1 MSDQETVENLVQLLA
16 LFGRSNTSK
25 VKYPGIKN
33 TELNAIVCIKSQETQ
48 HGEGV
53 KTSDIG
59 RLLGVTPPSV
69 TPVINSLE
77 EHGYVTRVYSKLDR
91 RVVRVK
97 LTDKGEA
104 VYDEAK
110 EMMVQKNRGLME
122 YLGHD
127 DSRQFVRILQN
138 ALDYMSQKS

>member
-1 MSDQETVENLVQLLA
+1 MSDRETVENLVQLLA
-16 LFGRSNTSK
+16 LFGRTNTSK
-25 VKYPGIKN
+25 IKYPGMKS
-33 TELNAIVCIKSQETQ
+33 TELNAIVCIKSQEDE
-48 HGEGV
+48 HKEGI

-59 RLLGVTPPSV
+59 KLLGVTPPSI

-77 EHGYVTRVYSKLDR
+77 EQGLVTRVYSKLDR

-97 LTDKGEA
+97 LTDRGEA

-110 EMMVQKNRGLME
+110 EMMIEKNKGLME

-138 ALDYMSQKS
+138 ALGYMSKIN

>member
-1 MSDQETVENLVQLLA
+1 MSDRETVENLVQLLA
-16 LFGRSNTSK
+16 LFGRTSTSK
-25 VKYPGIKN
+25 IKYPGMKS
-33 TELNAIVCIKSQETQ
+33 TELNAIVCIKSQEDE
-48 HGEGV
+48 HKEGI

-59 RLLGVTPPSV
+59 KLLGVTPPSI

-77 EHGYVTRVYSKLDR
+77 EQGLVTRVYSKLDR

-97 LTDKGEA
+97 LTDRGEA

-110 EMMVQKNRGLME
+110 EMMIEKNKGLME

-127 DSRQFVRILQN
+127 DSCQFVRILQN
-138 ALDYMSQKS
+138 ALGYMSKIN

>member
-1 MSDQETVENLVQLLA
+1 MSDQETAQRLVELLA
-16 LFGRSNTSK
+16 LFGRANTSK
-25 VKYPGIKN
+25 IKFPGIKT
-33 TELNAIVCIKSQETQ
+33 TELNAIVCIKSQEDEHQ
-48 HGEGV
+48 EGI

-59 RLLGVTPPSV
+59 RLLGVTPPSI

-77 EHGYVTRVYSKLDR
+77 EQGYVTRLYSKLDR

-97 LTDKGEA
+97 LTDRGEA
-104 VYDEAK
+104 VYEEAR
-110 EMMVQKNRGLME
+110 ELMIQKNRGLME

-138 ALDYMSQKS
+138 ALGYMSRKN

>member
-1 MSDQETVENLVQLLA
+1 MSDRETVENLVQLLA
-16 LFGRSNTSK
+16 LFGRTGTSK
-25 VKYPGIKN
+25 IKYPGMKS
-33 TELNAIVCIKSQETQ
+33 TELNAIVCIKSQGDE
-48 HGEGV
+48 HKEGI

-59 RLLGVTPPSV
+59 KLLGVTPPSI

-77 EHGYVTRVYSKLDR
+77 EQGLVTRVYSKLDR

-97 LTDKGEA
+97 LTDRGEA

-110 EMMVQKNRGLME
+110 EMMIEKNKGLME

-138 ALDYMSQKS
+138 ALGYMSKIN

>member
-1 MSDQETVENLVQLLA
+1 MSDRETAQNLIQLLA
-16 LFGRSNTSK
+16 LFGRANTSK
-25 VKYPGIKN
+25 VKYPGIKS
-33 TELNAIVCIKSQETQ
+33 TELNAIMCIKSQEDVHQ
-48 HGEGV
+48 EGI

-59 RLLGVTPPSV
+59 RLLGVTPPSI

-77 EHGYVTRVYSKLDR
+77 EQGYVTRVYSKLDR

-97 LTDKGEA
+97 LTDLGET
-104 VYDEAK
+104 VYEEAK
-110 EMMVQKNRGLME
+110 EMMIQKNRGLME

-138 ALDYMSQKS
+138 ALGYMNRQN

>member
-1 MSDQETVENLVQLLA
+1 MKS
-16 LFGRSNTSK
+16 
-25 VKYPGIKN
+25 
-33 TELNAIVCIKSQETQ
+33 TELNAIVCIKSQEDE
-48 HGEGV
+48 HKEGI

-59 RLLGVTPPSV
+59 KLLGVTPPSI

-77 EHGYVTRVYSKLDR
+77 EQGLVTRVYSKLDR

-97 LTDKGEA
+97 LTDRGEA

-110 EMMVQKNRGLME
+110 EMMIEKNKGLME

-138 ALDYMSQKS
+138 ALGYMSKIN

>member
-1 MSDQETVENLVQLLA
+1 MSDRETVENLVQLLA
-16 LFGRSNTSK
+16 LFGRTGTSK
-25 VKYPGIKN
+25 IQYPGMKS
-33 TELNAIVCIKSQETQ
+33 TELNAIVCIKSQEDE
-48 HGEGV
+48 HKEGI

-59 RLLGVTPPSV
+59 KLLGVTPPSI

-77 EHGYVTRVYSKLDR
+77 EQGLVTRVYSKLDR

-97 LTDKGEA
+97 LTDRGEA

-110 EMMVQKNRGLME
+110 EMMIEKNKGLME

-138 ALDYMSQKS
+138 ALGYMSKIN